1 MSLLFISL
9 TYSTPSVAQLYTSS
23 PLTNDIVGVSHF
35 FVSTSVPSRVLN
47 VPNPL
52 HGSVVLYASIADAG
66 TLRVA
71 YSIYESLNASV
82 FVEGTFSA

>member
-35 FVSTSVPSRVLN
+35 FASPSEPSSALIVPKS
-47 VPNPL
+47 L
-52 HGSVVLYASIADAG
+52 HGLCVLYELIADDG
-66 TLRVA
+66 T
-71 YSIYESLNASV
+71 
-82 FVEGTFSA
+82 

>member
-23 PLTNDIVGVSHF
+23 PLANDIVGVSHF
-35 FVSTSVPSRVLN
+35 FVSPSEPSIVLI
-47 VPNPL
+47 VPNLL

-66 TLRVA
+66 T
-71 YSIYESLNASV
+71 
-82 FVEGTFSA
+82 